1 MGLFSK
7 KPKQESVDEIVE
19 VQPIDHVDAG
29 TYFGLEHNHHVIS
42 SDHIEQGYCE
52 RIDYEGDGPRLYPA
66 RARARGQGI
75 ELLVGNVLYS
85 VADSSVPLFRKA
97 IAFGNGTANVLIR
110 AESGNSR
117 MSKVYMR
124 VR

>member
-1 MGLFSK
+1 MGIFSR
-7 KPKQESVDEIVE
+7 KPKQASLDEIIE
-19 VQPIDHVDAG
+19 VQPIDHVHAG
-29 TYFGLEHNHHVIS
+29 PYFGLEHNHHVIS

-52 RIDYEGDGPRLYPA
+52 RIDYDGEGPRLYPA

-85 VADSSVPLFRKA
+85 VADSSIPLFRKA
-97 IAFGNGTANVLIR
+97 IAYGNGAAKVLIQ
-110 AESGNSR
+110 AEAGNAR

>member
-1 MGLFSK
+1 VGIFSR
-7 KPKQESVDEIVE
+7 KPKEESVDEIVE
-19 VQPIDHVDAG
+19 VQPIDHADAG
-29 TYFGLEHNHHVIS
+29 PYFGLEHNHHVIS

-85 VADSSVPLFRKA
+85 VADSSIPLFRKA
-97 IAFGNGTANVLIR
+97 IAYGNGSANVLIR
-110 AESGNSR
+110 AESGSAR

>member
-1 MGLFSK
+1 VGLFSK

-75 ELLVGNVLYS
+75 ELLVGHVLYS

>member
-97 IAFGNGTANVLIR
+97 IAFANGSANVLIR
-110 AESGNSR
+110 AETGSAR

>member
-1 MGLFSK
+1 MGIFSR
-7 KPKQESVDEIVE
+7 KPKEESVDEIVE
-19 VQPIDHVDAG
+19 VQPIDHAEAG

-85 VADSSVPLFRKA
+85 VADSSIPLFRKA
-97 IAFGNGTANVLIR
+97 IAYGNGSANVLIR
-110 AESGNSR
+110 AETGSAR

>member
-1 MGLFSK
+1 MGIFSK

-85 VADSSVPLFRKA
+85 VADNSIPLFRKA